1 MVFWSN
7 KRQREKLFHKC
18 YVRKH
23 DCFSEAW
30 LLKTLKISDEA
41 HAKLTVVVGR
51 LMAETG
57 KMKTYSDAI
66 EALLS
71 KSVILSPELLDQ
83 VESFI
88 KDNVQLGYTTKEEF
102 IQDAI
107 RSKLTSLSEKET
119 ARRSA
124 HPPASPKQVNL

>member
-1 MVFWSN
+1 M
-7 KRQREKLFHKC
+7 
-18 YVRKH
+18 
-23 DCFSEAW
+23 
-30 LLKTLKISDEA
+30 KTLKISDEA
-41 HAKLTVVVGR
+41 HAKLTSVVGR

-88 KDNVQLGYTTKEEF
+88 KANVQLGYVTREEF

-107 RSKLTSLSEKET
+107 RSRLTCPITEEHT
-119 ARRSA
+119 PIIPR
-124 HPPASPKQVNL
+124 HTG

>member
-1 MVFWSN
+1 
-7 KRQREKLFHKC
+7 
-18 YVRKH
+18 
-23 DCFSEAW
+23 
-30 LLKTLKISDEA
+30 LKTLKISDEA
-41 HAKLTVVVGR
+41 HAKLTSVVGR

-66 EALLS
+66 EALLT

-107 RSKLTSLSEKET
+107 RFRLTSPSKEDRSMDD
-119 ARRSA
+119 RRFSGV
-124 HPPASPKQVNL
+124 KKR